1 MSTQTKYRYANSFFL
16 TTVLYL
22 IASFFLFYV
31 FADTL
36 VIEEKK
42 QEIKTIS
49 LQHVALVEEQ
59 KPIQQE
65 PTPIEPEPEPEI
77 KPEPIV
83 EPVAEKPK
91 PIKKKI
97 EKPKEHVKK
106 HHKKPIEKIVEK
118 QIEPIPTPIQNTPVE
133 KVEKVEALPA
143 VTKTVLSDNEKEN
156 IEAEYLSKIR
166 YKIEKNKNYP
176 KIAKRL
182 NHTGKVHV
190 TFTITKDG
198 RIKNCKLH
206 KSAEFESLNQAT
218 LEIFQK
224 IVSFEPIP
232 EKLEKEHWEITI
244 PIVYQLARG

>member
-1 MSTQTKYRYANSFFL
+1 MSTQTKYRYANSFFI

-36 VIEEKK
+36 IIEEKK

-59 KPIQQE
+59 KIVQQE
-65 PTPIEPEPEPEI
+65 PTPIEPEPEI

-83 EPVAEKPK
+83 EPLVEKQK

-97 EKPKEHVKK
+97 KKPKEHVKK
-106 HHKKPIEKIVEK
+106 HSKKPIEKIVEK
-118 QIEPIPTPIQNTPVE
+118 QIEPMPTPIQNTPVE
-133 KVEKVEALPA
+133 RIVEKIETIPTVS
-143 VTKTVLSDNEKEN
+143 KTVLSDNEKEN

-198 RIKNCKLH
+198 RIKDFRLQ
-206 KSAEFESLNQAT
+206 KSASFDSLNNAA
-218 LEIFQK
+218 LEIFQA

-232 EKLEKEHWEITI
+232 EKLNKEKWEITI
-244 PIVYQLARG
+244 PIVYQIARG

>member
-1 MSTQTKYRYANSFFL
+1 MSTQTKYRYANSFFI

-59 KPIQQE
+59 KIMQPE
-65 PTPIEPEPEPEI
+65 PTPTEPEI
-77 KPEPIV
+77 KPEPIL
-83 EPVAEKPK
+83 EPVVEKPV
-91 PIKKKI
+91 KKKI

-106 HHKKPIEKIVEK
+106 EHKKPIEKIVEK
-118 QIEPIPTPIQNTPVE
+118 QVESIPTPIQNTPIE
-133 KVEKVEALPA
+133 KIETVSNM
-143 VTKTVLSDNEKEN
+143 TKTVLNENEKEN

-166 YKIEKNKNYP
+166 HKIEKNKNYP

-182 NHTGKVHV
+182 NYTGKVHV
-190 TFTITKDG
+190 TFTINKDG
-198 RIKNCKLH
+198 KIKNCKLH
-206 KSAEFESLNQAT
+206 KSTEFESLNQAA
-218 LEIFQK
+218 LEIFET
-224 IVSFEPIP
+224 IISFEPIP
-232 EKLEKEHWEITI
+232 EKLNKENWEITI
-244 PIVYQLARG
+244 PIVYQLERA

>member
-1 MSTQTKYRYANSFFL
+1 MSTQTKYRYANSFFI

-59 KPIQQE
+59 KIVQQE
-65 PTPIEPEPEPEI
+65 PTPVEPEPEI

-83 EPVAEKPK
+83 EPLVEKPK

-106 HHKKPIEKIVEK
+106 HPKKPIEKIVEK
-118 QIEPIPTPIQNTPVE
+118 QIEPMPTPIQNTPVE
-133 KVEKVEALPA
+133 KVEKIETLPT
-143 VTKTVLSDNEKEN
+143 VSKTVLSDNEKEN

-206 KSAEFESLNQAT
+206 KSTEFESLNQAT

-232 EKLEKEHWEITI
+232 EKLNKEKWEITI
-244 PIVYQLARG
+244 PIVYQIARS

>member
-1 MSTQTKYRYANSFFL
+1 MSTQTKYRYANSFFI

-31 FADTL
+31 FADT
-36 VIEEKK
+36 IIIEEEKK
-42 QEIKTIS
+42 EEIKTIS

-59 KPIQQE
+59 KIIRPE
-65 PTPIEPEPEPEI
+65 PTPTEPEI
-77 KPEPIV
+77 KPEPIL
-83 EPVAEKPK
+83 EPVVEK

-106 HHKKPIEKIVEK
+106 EHKKPIEKIVEK
-118 QIEPIPTPIQNTPVE
+118 QVESIPTPIQNTPIE
-133 KVEKVEALPA
+133 KIETVPD
-143 VTKTVLSDNEKEN
+143 VTKTVLSENEKEN

-166 YKIEKNKNYP
+166 HKIEKNKNYP

-198 RIKNCKLH
+198 RIKSCKLH
-206 KSAEFESLNQAT
+206 KSTEFESLNQAA
-218 LEIFQK
+218 LEIFET
-224 IVSFEPIP
+224 IISFEPIP
-232 EKLEKEHWEITI
+232 EKLNKENWEITI
-244 PIVYQLARG
+244 PIVYQLERA